1 MTNIQVERERLVR
14 AHMADEN
21 THDFERVLS
30 EFPHPH
36 YEIIPTEKIH
46 DGRAQV
52 SAYYQGT
59 RRLFPDQRNE
69 LISLRHAEDAVI
81 VEFWLLGTH
90 KGSVPGIP
98 ATGASFKV
106 QMTAFFIFEGTTLVC
121 ERVYFDVLT
130 MVKQLIG
137 SVSLLQPSS
146 LLRALRVLQVLRL
159 QSSKTPS

>member
-1 MTNIQVERERLVR
+1 MTTNNTQIERENLVR

-21 THDFERVLS
+21 THDFDKVLA

-36 YEIIPTEKIH
+36 YEVIPTDKIY
-46 DGRAQV
+46 DGRPEV
-52 SAYYQGT
+52 SSYYQNT

-69 LISLRHAEDAVI
+69 LISLRHTEDAVI
-81 VEFWLLGTH
+81 VEFWLM
-90 KGSVPGIP
+90 GSYQ
-98 ATGASFKV
+98 GAGNSFKV
-106 QMTAFFIFEGTTLVC
+106 RMTAFFIFEGTTLVC

-146 LLRALRVLQVLRL
+146 LLHALRVLRVLQQ
-159 QSSKTPS
+159 QSSKNS